1 MRINDI
7 IKCELCNGNGI
18 GVSLFVQGCPL
29 HCEGCFNKELW
40 EFNGGKEFEAKTKVL
55 LLDLLAPTYVKRFS
69 LLGGEPLAPEN
80 VKGSLNLLRSV
91 RNSYNNT
98 KEIWLYTGYT
108 LEELDNRCDRD
119 IAEILSMV
127 DVLVDGRFNYA
138 RKDLTLAFRGSTN
151 QRIIDMKATLE
162 QRKIVLKNY

>member
-7 IKCELCNGNGI
+7 IKCELCNGNGV

-40 EFNGGKEFEAKTKVL
+40 EFNGGKEFETKTKVL

-108 LEELDNRCDRD
+108 LEELNDRCDRD

-138 RKDLTLAFRGSTN
+138 RKDLSLAFRGSTN

>member
-1 MRINDI
+1 MRYSQIRSMDI
-7 IKCELCNGNGI
+7 SNGNGV
-18 GVSLFVQGCPL
+18 GVSLFMQGCPL

-40 EFNGGKEFEAKTKVL
+40 DFEGGKEYDSKIQDL
-55 LLDLLAPTYVKRFS
+55 LLSLLAPDYVKRFS

-80 VKGSLNLLRSV
+80 VKGSLNLLRSI

-108 LEELDNRCDRD
+108 LEELNERCDRD
-119 IAEILSMV
+119 IAEILSMI
-127 DVLVDGRFNYA
+127 DVLVDGRFVYA
-138 RKDLTLAFRGSTN
+138 KKDLSLAFRGSTN

-162 QRKIVLKNY
+162 QRKIILRNY

>member
-1 MRINDI
+1 MKYSQIRSMDI
-7 IKCELCNGNGI
+7 SNGNGI

-40 EFNGGKEFEAKTKVL
+40 DFEGGKEYDSKIQDL
-55 LLDLLAPTYVKRFS
+55 LLSLLAPDYVKRFS
-69 LLGGEPLAPEN
+69 LLGGEPLAPKN
-80 VKGSLNLLRSV
+80 VKGSLNILRSI
-91 RNSYNNT
+91 RNAFNNT

-108 LEELDNRCDRD
+108 LEELNERYDRD
-119 IAEILSMV
+119 IAEILSMI
-127 DVLVDGRFNYA
+127 DVLVDGRFVYTK
-138 RKDLTLAFRGSTN
+138 KDLSLAFRGSTN